1 MSLKVFAYI
10 NEIDTI
16 YSISLNTKRLF
27 FISFTFTFTPFSPFI
42 SPFRI
47 PLFYKEILKDVKKIN
62 LKKGNLNEIPI
73 GEREKKNSRNVMIST
88 IKNREFQ
95 RVYSEK
101 LKMRPAKFRLLTEK
115 INHFLILAG

>member
-1 MSLKVFAYI
+1 MS
-10 NEIDTI
+10 
-16 YSISLNTKRLF
+16 
-27 FISFTFTFTPFSPFI
+27 
-42 SPFRI
+42 
-47 PLFYKEILKDVKKIN
+47 LFYKEILKDVKKIN

-101 LKMRPAKFRLLTEK
+101 IKMRPAKFRLLTEK